1 MTGLNWQSARVVSS
15 GNGRA
20 LLQFASP
27 EACHRCE
34 RGEGCGAGVFKGL
47 FPHRAGSIE
56 VPVSFDP
63 QPDEWVRVG
72 VTGRALALGALV
84 AYGLPLGA
92 FIAGAL
98 PAHVMLDVSIWRDC
112 AALAGGLA
120 AAAVAVVAGRRLLRI
135 SVNLVVE
142 RLSCDAD
149 GTKFTVE

>member
-20 LLQFASP
+20 LLHFANP

-34 RGEGCGAGVFKGL
+34 RGEGCGAGVFRGL

-56 VPVSFDP
+56 VFVPFNP

-72 VTGRALALGALV
+72 VTSRALALGALV

-98 PAHVMLDVSIWRDC
+98 PAHVMLAETIWRDY

-120 AAAVAVVAGRRLLRI
+120 AAAAAFVAGRRLLRI
-135 SVNLVVE
+135 PVNLVVE
-142 RLSCDAD
+142 RLSCGAD
-149 GTKFTVE
+149 GTKFTVD